1 MSPASALHVTIRP
14 EEPEDVTAVR
24 HVNVLAFDGPTE
36 ADIVDAVRTA
46 GEAFV
51 SMIAVDESG
60 RVVGHALFSPVTV
73 IGEHGESTLLGL
85 GPVSVLPSEQHR
97 GIGTLLIDTCLERV
111 RTGDYAGVVVLG
123 HPHFYHRFG
132 FIPASRWGLRW
143 EADAPDESFMALELS
158 AGLLTG
164 IGGVVRYRPEFTQ
177 A

>member
-1 MSPASALHVTIRP
+1 VNTASALHVTIWP

-24 HVNVLAFDGPTE
+24 HVNALAFDGPTE
-36 ADIVDAVRTA
+36 ANIVDAVRAA
-46 GEAFV
+46 GEAV
-51 SMIAVDESG
+51 LSMVAVDESG

-73 IGEHGESTLLGL
+73 AGGHGESTLLGL
-85 GPVSVLPSEQHR
+85 GPVSVLPPEQHN
-97 GIGTLLIDTCLERV
+97 GIGTLLIDTCLERL
-111 RTGDYAGVVVLG
+111 RTGNHAGVVVLG

-143 EADAPDESFMALELS
+143 EADAPDENFMALELS

-164 IGGVVRYRPEFTQ
+164 IGGVVRYRPEFVE